1 MDHTDK
7 EVVLLAG
14 SSFEVKQ
21 LIIFFFILNLANYNS
36 SLYLMLKCLGVVIFA
51 SLFVIWCYGRFAAK
65 KRFDDE
71 QKYKNSK
78 GKVNLQVNT
87 LINLNFE

>member
-14 SSFEVKQ
+14 SSIITLFEVKQ
-21 LIIFFFILNLANYNS
+21 LENISYLEFHLIITPHYLILKY
-36 SLYLMLKCLGVVIFA
+36 LGVVIFA
-51 SLFVIWCYGRFAAK
+51 SLFIIWCYGRFAAK
-65 KRFDDE
+65 KRFDDD

-87 LINLNFE
+87 LIH